1 MEYFYMPVKHQ
12 VYIFVNIFVNAFVVV
27 IQSLSCVQFFLT
39 PDQALLS
46 FTVSQTLL
54 KLLSIES
61 VMLSNLSSS
70 VTPFSFP
77 QSFQHQGLFQ

>member
-12 VYIFVNIFVNAFVVV
+12 VYIFVNAFVVV
-27 IQSLSCVQFFLT
+27 IQSLSCIQFFLT

-46 FTVSQTLL
+46 FTISQTLL

-70 VTPFSFP
+70 VTHFSYP
-77 QSFQHQGLFQ
+77 QSSQHPGLFQ